1 MAETLSIPNA
11 LYDYILYFECA
22 TKDWLDL
29 NKKTS
34 VKGDGSLINAINWN
48 SSYSIH
54 EKDAGGKTLFG
65 VTESTWNGYVD
76 QLNKN
81 NKNNKGYKKEVNNM
95 GFNGWNDI
103 IYNFWTSAKS
113 HKCANYACAF
123 VMFQMIWGGFTKDA
137 QNNTANILISN
148 ADKKDYPFSS
158 STNGYT
164 KMADATHAYT
174 DPMVAYEH
182 LRKALARYYY
192 NKSASGDNV
201 IFRCGWLTRSVL
213 AFTPYGLYIPIPS
226 YTNEGLEYGSA
237 IEEWEAVKQK
247 WLAENKS
254 RYVKIFD
261 WGASP
266 EFIKA
271 MTNSSYYPGSYYNSY
286 DGGYSS
292 GGVYNGLGGVYQ
304 LGSYSNAVDPQRQQQ
319 VARNRESV
327 LNTLIGGSTNP
338 ESVKRCNELLT
349 TDKKKGNKIKSEN

>member
-1 MAETLSIPNA
+1 MAETLGIPNA

-22 TKDWLDL
+22 KKDWLDY

-34 VKGDGSLINAINWN
+34 INGDGSLINAINWN

-65 VTESTWNGYVD
+65 VTEYSWNNYVE
-76 QLNKN
+76 QLNTNGKN
-81 NKNNKGYKKEVNNM
+81 KKGYKKGLENM
-95 GFNGWNDI
+95 GFNGWMDVIDN
-103 IYNFWTSAKS
+103 YWTSARS
-113 HKCANYACAF
+113 HKCANYACAI
-123 VMFQMIWGGFTKDA
+123 VMFQMIWGGFTIDA
-137 QNNTANILISN
+137 QNNTANILRSN
-148 ADKKDYPFSS
+148 ADKKDYPFSGNS
-158 STNGYT
+158 GYT

-174 DPMVAYEH
+174 DPMVAYDY
-182 LRKALARYYY
+182 LRKALSRYYY
-192 NKSASGDNV
+192 NISVSGDNV
-201 IFRCGWLTRSVL
+201 VFRCGWLTRSIL
-213 AFTPYGLYIPIPS
+213 SFTPYGLYIPIPS
-226 YTNEGLEYGSA
+226 YINEGLKYEST
-237 IEEWEAVKQK
+237 IEEWEAVSQK

-266 EFIKA
+266 EYIKT
-271 MTNSSYYPGSYYNSY
+271 MTNSLYYPSSQYNSY

-327 LNTLIGGSTNP
+327 LNTLIGGSPIP
-338 ESVKRCNELLT
+338 ESVKRCNELIT
-349 TDKKKGNKIKSEN
+349 TDKKKGNKTKSEN